1 MNLLKIKSVS
11 ILAIKKKKK
20 VIYPNSLAKNKWEYV
35 CVFFFLHFKNTTAL
49 QGGEQLGEKGRG
61 DRRPLGGCVGPQVR
75 DGGGRHE
82 HRGREDEG

>member
-1 MNLLKIKSVS
+1 M
-11 ILAIKKKKK
+11 
-20 VIYPNSLAKNKWEYV
+20 
-35 CVFFFLHFKNTTAL
+35 FFFLHFKNTTAL